1 MVGQRAEER
10 ARECAYTCSL
20 STLGERSGRGHQAT
34 SVSDAGEATLQ
45 RTPRDTNR
53 ALLPELRVMINQ
65 DNERR
70 ERLLDQDQIDD
81 VRKREVVPGRNA
93 TRSELR
99 ELAQLASSSFG
110 HPTGT
115 CRIGTDNMSVVD
127 PELRMHS
134 IQNLRVADSSVM
146 PSVPAAAISAAAHL
160 IGGKAATLLQA

>member
-1 MVGQRAEER
+1 
-10 ARECAYTCSL
+10 
-20 STLGERSGRGHQAT
+20 
-34 SVSDAGEATLQ
+34 
-45 RTPRDTNR
+45 
-53 ALLPELRVMINQ
+53 MINQ

-115 CRIGTDNMSVVD
+115 CRIGTDNLAVVD